1 MIEGVEEKDVEE
13 ALEKARKLADR
24 AEEAASKASP
34 EMARALRRSAHSMV
48 YNLEMALQTLRRENR
63 KNPGPPVTYS

>member
-1 MIEGVEEKDVEE
+1 MIEGVDEKDVEE

-24 AEEAASKASP
+24 AEEAAAKAPP

-48 YNLEMALQTLRRENR
+48 HNLEMALLTLRRENR